1 MAYRL
6 IRALAAVVVATA
18 ALQVA
23 IRRVPAE
30 ATEAPPAFSATAA
43 ADGVRLSMTVPNAP
57 GTNTPIDGGGPSAQA
72 TVSSLGASSAFA
84 SLPYPGDLPVRLPGL
99 LAGVGVAGV
108 PQYPFY
114 AASDHPTAPDAKLEA
129 PGYLLQATS
138 REDRSSA
145 EAAGQGPEG
154 SPVSYRST
162 ADVAPA
168 GDGAIVAAAGSLARN
183 LRIGDLV
190 IGEAVSQARVRLSGP
205 GGVERSASFEL
216 TGVSIAG
223 TQVSMGAGGVTVSGT
238 QTPLPDDHG
247 LLKGL
252 EEQGIGVAYLAPLDT
267 ASGVVAGG
275 VRITVSG
282 TAPDGTRG
290 TIALTLGRATAAIET
305 GAGAAPTL
313 PVGVDV
319 DPAPGPGL
327 PAASSDGI
335 AGSGAESG
343 GPAAA
348 AAEGPALTS
357 SAPGSRRIT
366 VQAPLAGPLG
376 GTGLE
381 NAAGGEPV
389 PGSLVDSQPVAA
401 GPAAALTPPAAIGR
415 LAEPFD
421 AGGFYPM
428 LVVAAALAYAVAQ
441 AVRILG
447 GR

>member
-1 MAYRL
+1 MAHRL
-6 IRALAAVVVATA
+6 IRALAAVVVATG
-18 ALQVA
+18 ALQLA
-23 IRRVPAE
+23 TRRMPAQ
-30 ATEAPPAFSATAA
+30 ATEEPPAFGALAA
-43 ADGVRLSMTVPNAP
+43 ADGARLSMTVPNAP

-72 TVSSLGASSAFA
+72 AVSSLGASSAFA

-145 EAAGQGPEG
+145 EAAAQGPEG
-154 SPVSYRST
+154 SPASYRST
-162 ADVAPA
+162 AQVAPA
-168 GDGAIVAAAGSLARN
+168 GDGAIVAASSSLARN

-190 IGEAVSQARVRLSGP
+190 IGEAASQAQVRLSGR
-205 GGVERSASFEL
+205 GEVERSATFEL

-238 QTPLPDDHG
+238 ETPLPDDHG
-247 LLKGL
+247 LLKAL

-267 ASGVVAGG
+267 AHGIVSGGL
-275 VRITVSG
+275 RIAVSG

-290 TIALTLGRATAAIET
+290 TTALTLGRATASIET
-305 GAGAAPTL
+305 GVGVAPTL
-313 PVGVDV
+313 PVGVDG
-319 DPAPGPGL
+319 DPAPNPGL
-327 PAASSDGI
+327 PAGPSEGLSG
-335 AGSGAESG
+335 GGAESG
-343 GPAAA
+343 PAAA
-348 AAEGPALTS
+348 TGGPAVTS
-357 SAPGSRRIT
+357 PTPGSRPVPVLGRFPGLRAGT
-366 VQAPLAGPLG
+366 GPEGDLGGDSSSGPLPESH
-376 GTGLE
+376 T
-381 NAAGGEPV
+381 AA
-389 PGSLVDSQPVAA
+389 AA
-401 GPAAALTPPAAIGR
+401 PATALTPPAAIGR

-447 GR
+447 VR